1 MDDRGL
7 YIAATWA
14 AALLLWT
21 LFRLYYDGLRR
32 PLRAEEVDA
41 FLASLGDRMDETGND
56 AARLRTFL
64 EADDGR
70 EFVMLNLVRTRPGL
84 ITDPDQLDLQGV
96 YETRS
101 ALGTDR
107 FCAIGNRD
115 AGYEIGVLAVFG
127 RDSQCEARGRATING
142 DELQIELNEHPE
154 GEVSGAEGEAIK
166 ACQFTAFFDGTVVRL
181 PGELPKVCDSICSDR
196 ASFAGVNFQLVEQG
210 LPAATRTRGRG
221 FKRLCAVR

>member
-84 ITDPDQLDLQGV
+84 ITDPASG
-96 YETRS
+96 ET
-101 ALGTDR
+101 LG
-107 FCAIGNRD
+107 
-115 AGYEIGVLAVFG
+115 
-127 RDSQCEARGRATING
+127 
-142 DELQIELNEHPE
+142 
-154 GEVSGAEGEAIK
+154 GAEWLTRYSRPFVRALVRRGGHPVFVGRKVGGYVDAWNTP
-166 ACQFTAFFDGTVVRL
+166 ADPGWSLFGAMRYRSRRDLVRL
-181 PGELPKVCDSICSDR
+181 ASDPVFR
-196 ASFAGVNFQLVEQG
+196 AAH
-210 LPAATRTRGRG
+210 PA
-221 FKRLCAVR
+221 KRLGIETTFSFPSRREFGFHASPRTTAGLLLALLAAFGHIAILTFG